1 MSYIG
6 IYSVNH
12 EPNALCSFVCCATLL
27 YRYKN
32 KLFYRRT
39 AKDPVL
45 QDEHEDPREICIIA
59 TEDRHVP
66 RHQSDC
72 D

>member
-1 MSYIG
+1 VSYIG
-6 IYSVNH
+6 IYSVYH
-12 EPNALCSFVCCATLL
+12 EPNALFVCMLCNTFVQIQEQVVLQEEHE
-27 YRYKN
+27 
-32 KLFYRRT
+32 
-39 AKDPVL
+39 DPVL

>member
-1 MSYIG
+1 MVSTIG
-6 IYSVNH
+6 IHSVYQTQCVVRMY
-12 EPNALCSFVCCATLL
+12 AVARCL

-32 KLFYRRT
+32 KLFYRKGENTRN
-39 AKDPVL
+39 
-45 QDEHEDPREICIIA
+45 A

-72 D
+72 DYTAAEQFSV